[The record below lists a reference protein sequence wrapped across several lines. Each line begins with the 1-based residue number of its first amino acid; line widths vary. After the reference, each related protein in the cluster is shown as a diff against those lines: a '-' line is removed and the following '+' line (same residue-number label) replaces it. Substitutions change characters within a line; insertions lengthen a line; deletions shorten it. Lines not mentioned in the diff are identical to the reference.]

1 MTTMPPKVPR
11 LRNGDHLNADEFLRR
26 YEAMPGVKAQLIRGI
41 VYITSPLAEE
51 DVCMASPLRAEH
63 HGDPHADLVTWLG
76 VYKNATP
83 GVRPS
88 VAATVRLAEQSVPE
102 PDVSMRI
109 VRGGRTRVEGGYI
122 VGGPELAVEV
132 AASSVNIDRNAKLED
147 YRANGIQEYIIWRVE
162 DGEIDWFRLAG
173 DQYVPITP
181 DGGVLKSVVFPGLWL
196 DAAALL
202 HGDTGRVEAV
212 LRQGLATPEHAAFVA
227 SLAASAG
234 S

>member
-109 VRGGRTRVEGGYI
+109 VRGGRTRVD
-122 VGGPELAVEV
+122 
-132 AASSVNIDRNAKLED
+132 IDRNAKLED